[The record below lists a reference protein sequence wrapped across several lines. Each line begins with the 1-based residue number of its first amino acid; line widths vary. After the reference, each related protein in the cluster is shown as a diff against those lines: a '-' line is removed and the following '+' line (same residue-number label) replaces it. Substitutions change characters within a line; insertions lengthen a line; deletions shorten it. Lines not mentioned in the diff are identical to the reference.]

1 MNALKAIVAHLP
13 HAPGVYR
20 FLNAKEEVLYVGKA
34 IDLRKRVSS
43 YFCAPY
49 AQPIRLRKLL

>member
-43 YFCAPY
+43 YFVAPE
-49 AQPIRLRKLL
+49 AQPIRL